1 MKITKSQL
9 ESIIREELEAVKE
22 NYQEYRKEYEAL
34 EPHVVELLGVSGAHY
49 VAQALESLWHDVK
62 DGLIQQRG
70 LDEHDVSGIEEVKG
84 ELIELA
90 NQISADP
97 DASKWV
103 GRLNQI
109 LMLMQGV
116 VAEDLNEGRFGG
128 PVINVEKGQEVVH
141 KRDPDKW
148 GLGRVLNVNE
158 RDPNA
163 GGAATVTV
171 YWENGQTMRH
181 QPSLV
186 EPANGINEFFGRGE
200 KKQSV
205 PYADSVSF
213 DWSDSGMSM
222 VMSADGKGVLQFS
235 SQKEVKDLISQL
247 EELLQG
253 PMRTSG

>member
-1 MKITKSQL
+1 VKITKSQL

-62 DGLIQQRG
+62 DGLIQQ
-70 LDEHDVSGIEEVKG
+70 K
-84 ELIELA
+84 
-90 NQISADP
+90 DP
-97 DASKWV
+97 RE
-103 GRLNQI
+103 G
-109 LMLMQGV
+109 
-116 VAEDLNEGRFGG
+116 DLNEGRFGG

-148 GLGRVLNVNE
+148 GLGRVLNVSE

-171 YWENGQTMRH
+171 YWENGRTMRH

-186 EPANGINEFFGRGE
+186 EPAEDINEFFGRGE

>member
-62 DGLIQQRG
+62 DGLIQQ
-70 LDEHDVSGIEEVKG
+70 K
-84 ELIELA
+84 
-90 NQISADP
+90 DP
-97 DASKWV
+97 RE
-103 GRLNQI
+103 G
-109 LMLMQGV
+109 
-116 VAEDLNEGRFGG
+116 DL
-128 PVINVEKGQEVVH
+128 
-141 KRDPDKW
+141 
-148 GLGRVLNVNE
+148 
-158 RDPNA
+158 
-163 GGAATVTV
+163 
-171 YWENGQTMRH
+171 
-181 QPSLV
+181 
-186 EPANGINEFFGRGE
+186 NEFFGRGE

>member
-9 ESIIREELEAVKE
+9 ESIIREELETVK
-22 NYQEYRKEYEAL
+22 
-34 EPHVVELLGVSGAHY
+34 
-49 VAQALESLWHDVK
+49 
-62 DGLIQQRG
+62 
-70 LDEHDVSGIEEVKG
+70 
-84 ELIELA
+84 
-90 NQISADP
+90 
-97 DASKWV
+97 
-103 GRLNQI
+103 
-109 LMLMQGV
+109 
-116 VAEDLNEGRFGG
+116 EGRFGG
-128 PVINVEKGQEVVH
+128 PVIDVEKGQTVVH

-148 GLGRVLNVNE
+148 GLGRVLNVSE

-186 EPANGINEFFGRGE
+186 EPAKGINEFFGRDK

-205 PYADSVSF
+205 PFADNISF
-213 DWSDSGMSM
+213 DWDDSGMSM
-222 VMSADGKGVLQFS
+222 VMSVDGNAVTRFD
-235 SQKEVKDLISQL
+235 SQKDVQKLISQL